1 MTLVAAIAV
10 GVALWLGW
18 QVVRVRRGLG
28 SVTAQLR
35 RRQQQGT
42 HHQVTLQLGNRPL
55 DEMVGQVNA
64 VIDEAERAAA
74 RARGDE
80 QRFRA
85 LIADISHDLRTP
97 LTAITGYEQLL
108 DRTALDADQ
117 RAKLAVVRAHTAE
130 LQHLVDRFFEYS
142 YLLESEPRLEP
153 GQLDLVQVLADC
165 LLGHVGELEAAGID
179 ATLDAPECLPW
190 TTHRQEF
197 TPHRAQPGPQRP
209 PARHRHARRPGAGGG
224 RRGVVVVQQYAGP
237 G

>member
-1 MTLVAAIAV
+1 M
-10 GVALWLGW
+10 
-18 QVVRVRRGLG
+18 
-28 SVTAQLR
+28 
-35 RRQQQGT
+35 
-42 HHQVTLQLGNRPL
+42 
-55 DEMVGQVNA
+55 
-64 VIDEAERAAA
+64 
-74 RARGDE
+74 
-80 QRFRA
+80 
-85 LIADISHDLRTP
+85 
-97 LTAITGYEQLL
+97 L